1 MQRLSNYIS
10 VHLVD
15 LPVNSDLHA
24 EVARATGVYNVDVV
38 VRGYEAFLAL
48 VDRALAIGIP
58 IVARLVRAH
67 LADGVSL
74 AGVAAK
80 LAVDVEHVRRDG
92 CGVAC
97 RDDVRRSAGTG
108 RRCSV
113 RGSCEGTALDERS
126 TDRED
131 DTERHGRGQNSG
143 HRGDDGLDCVCV
155 IGRLSDEPEKHVDHV
170 HDPDRAVK
178 VKAITEHEL
187 PERKWLGLERLEGT
201 V

>member
-1 MQRLSNYIS
+1 MQRLSSYILA
-10 VHLVD
+10 HLVD

-24 EVARATGVYNVDVV
+24 EVAGATGVYNVDVV
-38 VRGYEAFLAL
+38 VRGHEAFLAL

-67 LADGVSL
+67 LANGVSL

-80 LAVDVEHVRRDG
+80 LAVDVEHIRRDG

-97 RDDVRRSAGTG
+97 RDDVRRSAGAS

-113 RGSCEGTALDERS
+113 RGSCERTALDERS
-126 TDRED
+126 THRED
-131 DTERHGRGQNSG
+131 DTERHGRSQNSG
-143 HRGDDGLDCVCV
+143 HRGDDGLDRVCV

-170 HDPDRAVK
+170 HDPDRSVE
-178 VKAITEHEL
+178 VKAIAEHEL
-187 PERKWLGLERLEGT
+187 PKRKWLGLERLE
-201 V
+201 